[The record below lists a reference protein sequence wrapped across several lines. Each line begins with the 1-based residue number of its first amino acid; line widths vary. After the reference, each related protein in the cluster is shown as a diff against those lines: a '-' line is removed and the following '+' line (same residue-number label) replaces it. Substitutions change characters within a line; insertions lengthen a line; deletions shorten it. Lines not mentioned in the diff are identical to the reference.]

1 VLDVRLET
9 GNLNCGV
16 LCSDVALCTMLPQ
29 TTQRHN
35 PDDYT
40 ISLVNIL
47 VILIPNSS
55 INVKVFHFCKTY
67 NNTVQQN
74 RCGLR
79 SNHD

>member
-1 VLDVRLET
+1 MFDVWLET

-16 LCSDVALCTMLPQ
+16 LCSDVAFPLMSPQ

-40 ISLVNIL
+40 INLVNIL
-47 VILIPNSS
+47 VILFPNSS
-55 INVKVFHFCKTY
+55 LNVKVFNFCKTY

-74 RCGLR
+74 RCALR
-79 SNHD
+79 S